1 MQMPEPNYL
10 TTKEVA
16 RLCRVSDATVKRW
29 EDAGLLKSER
39 TSGKHRRFRAEEIAR
54 FQREQGLGVKICH
67 GDRSALTATAR
78 RKNRCDA
85 SSTLFDLLIA
95 GCEEDVANRII
106 AASLQGISITEIFD
120 QAISPAMRQ
129 IGEMWYRGELSIAQ
143 EHLASRAAHYAVHKL
158 RTSLPLPE
166 MTENIAVCAAFEG
179 DLHELPTYLAQV
191 AIENE
196 GWEVINFGANTP
208 LFTLNEE
215 TLQHIPQAVCISA
228 TFLTDLERL
237 SREYRQ
243 FRETAGKL
251 KIPVILG
258 GKVFND
264 ENIRRRFPAELY
276 AESFNAV
283 ADFVRGVK

>member
-1 MQMPEPNYL
+1 MPEPNYL

-29 EDAGLLKSER
+29 EDAGFLKSER

-54 FQREQGLGVKICH
+54 FQREQGLGVKVCH

-78 RKNRCDA
+78 RKNRCEA
-85 SSTLFDLLIA
+85 NSTLFDLLIA

-106 AASLQGISITEIFD
+106 AASLQGFPLTEIFD
-120 QAISPAMRQ
+120 NAISPAMRQ
-129 IGEMWYRGELSIAQ
+129 IGEMWYRGELSVAQ

-166 MTENIAVCAAFEG
+166 MTENIAICAAFEG

-208 LFTLNEE
+208 LFTINEE
-215 TLQHIPQAVCISA
+215 TLQHIPQAVCISV
-228 TFLTDLERL
+228 TFLGDLERL
-237 SREYRQ
+237 SRDYKQ
-243 FRETAGKL
+243 FRETAVKL
-251 KIPVILG
+251 KIPVIFG
-258 GKVFND
+258 GKVFGD
-264 ENIRRRFPAELY
+264 EIIRRRFPAELY
-276 AESFNAV
+276 AESFADV
-283 ADFVRGVK
+283 AEFVRKI